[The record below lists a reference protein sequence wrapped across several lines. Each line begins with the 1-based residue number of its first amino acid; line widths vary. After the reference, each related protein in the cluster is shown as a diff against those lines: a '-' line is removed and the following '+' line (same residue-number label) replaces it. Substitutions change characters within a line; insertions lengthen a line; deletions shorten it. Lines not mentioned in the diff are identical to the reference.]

1 MGLETTQGLGL
12 VFLGLPGIYS
22 TVFLYSMN
30 AHTMETQNNPTTV
43 TRTDYVLTNLGGV
56 KTPMEFKTAEK
67 MASKRLTELEKVVQ
81 GVSSKWFKSKSDL
94 EYIQQTKEEIGR
106 IQEVLG
112 EKRKRFG
119 II

>member
-1 MGLETTQGLGL
+1 
-12 VFLGLPGIYS
+12 
-22 TVFLYSMN
+22 
-30 AHTMETQNNPTTV
+30 METQNNPTTV
-43 TRTDYVLTNLGGV
+43 TRTEYVLTNLGGV

-94 EYIQQTKEEIGR
+94 EYIQQTKEEIAR
-106 IQEVLG
+106 IQEVLR